1 MGRKIEIFF
10 AAIRRKGKKNSFKI
24 KMMQYLVILLMAV
37 AGSQAAK
44 LTSTGVDLEPI
55 FFLDEDGDGVSATEL
70 EALTVTGDA
79 DGDGQVTAA
88 EFEEAWADIAVG
100 FGIAASKHAKYFG
113 LVDGVDGSAPNGMI
127 TDAENAALFTKFD
140 ADNSGRISLDEFAA
154 RIESVLN

>member
-1 MGRKIEIFF
+1 
-10 AAIRRKGKKNSFKI
+10 
-24 KMMQYLVILLMAV
+24 MQYLVILLLAV

-55 FFLDEDGDGVSATEL
+55 FLFLDEDGDGVSPTEL

-140 ADNSGRISLDEFAA
+140 ADNRGRISLDEFAV